1 MASTDK
7 SKVKITETSKQ
18 ANVDITSETITLP
31 IDSADHTLVAKVP
44 SAANCTS
51 GVNVEVEMSPDGV
64 NWCPALRKETVTTPG
79 STTAQII
86 GNEKYVDLQKNAPV
100 YNSYAKGGL
109 NFDVN
114 GNEVS
119 LGTGAR
125 DLLDQHIAVN
135 KSFNHS
141 MWINSNTLPTS
152 TYKPVLFRHG
162 GYDNFENT
170 KVVQLQDNDPS
181 GTPIENKFKNGATF
195 AKGAAGATFN
205 ETYYNSTSSWTHA
218 FWVKGK
224 GANTGSDWGLD
235 GPVNQWFTNYVR
247 IQAGVVFDY
256 SAQRLA
262 FTWLGAGLNSG
273 NVIYSGTVT
282 GSSTL
287 HPGETN
293 DEFCS
298 QWFLCVATHD
308 YDSTTGTQTFNQYMY
323 TEDGRSWAG
332 GTYSATRTSTAVTY
346 NGRTIDGNGGSGG
359 DVCQYFIWDKA
370 LSSSEVSDLLRT
382 SPLGGNNKCPEDPT
396 SLSTASNLI
405 GWYTF
410 GDDPSDTATS
420 INNAAPGSSIPD
432 LVTSGN
438 TYVAIPNTESVYMNG
453 PIRSTQNLCT
463 VNKNEYAT
471 KVQHQ
476 VYAGTTNTINVT
488 VANNGTS
495 NKFYLDGVSSTGY
508 IDLAEG
514 ATYVF
519 DQSDSSNAGHPL
531 RFSTTSNGTH
541 GGGNEYTT
549 GVTTIGT
556 PGQAGAYTQ
565 IVVTSSAPDLYYY
578 CTQHSGMGGFV
589 RTRAVLAIPG
599 LKISNASGTFI
610 NPFKKS
616 TDTNPNTLPN
626 VSNST
631 FNTST
636 TNGITISGNIKVVGT
651 VGTNYNPKRLW
662 TVFLSDSNGNPK
674 GYITTY
680 FSRVNQYFFN
690 AYFDENGNQLAY
702 YGRVSTG
709 ASGVLTGDWV
719 HLTCNFI
726 KKPAGSA
733 HQQAFYSRMSINGD
747 APAQGSGS
755 ANGAFQDYDGL
766 VVRSVELGGGTD
778 YELDIEYDNICFYT
792 GWLNTNNNWTNI
804 YNARKEPLT
813 FSSPNMELKSCFTM
827 GDGDDDKSN
836 HIYKDIVE
844 PASGRQFVKYNS
856 LSTPLSVALTSSD
869 DPYSPILANKMPTV
883 FSTGIASSISGW
895 FKTTATGTL
904 FSNRDSSQGLKVEVT
919 NSGITVTHNS
929 TTVNYNNVG
938 SVKDGQWHHFCLR
951 KYANNIYNLL
961 IDNVGAGS
969 TYQLAQAN
977 TDWQGSNGFTLLSD
991 GNNNATN
998 TNPFATDNS
1007 KLNAEL
1013 SNWSLH
1019 TEALS
1024 DQAITQLYSNGHVRN
1039 IKNLPSVDANAIVA
1053 WWQLNDATNPQNDL
1067 VSSNHL
1073 QLIDKG
1079 IAKDKALKTVG
1090 DGTNPTANSFEITGT
1105 NKNPWAEASS
1115 NTTLSLDP
1123 DTNNNAQGGLG
1134 VTMQIKCEAGVT
1146 ASSNF
1151 SRKNLLYVKLTNGKF
1166 MEMFLEKNTSSN
1178 DLVFV
1183 LFMSDTASVSSS
1195 NSSGALAIFSAGT
1208 GLDDGNWHHLSVNIT
1223 DDSSDLFN
1231 ATRIY
1236 LDGSLVTQTSHPW
1249 SGYTNQSFTGV
1260 VDEVVILGN
1269 AGANSSGNNLDM
1281 DITIDNLGFFTGYYH
1296 NNHFTSTAAAVLYDN
1311 RNDLSYPTLDS
1322 AFSSDQPV
1330 MTAIFEMGDRN
1341 GDVTSPN
1348 SAISLKDEILPT
1360 YRAITPQSSLHADS
1374 GVVTL
1379 LSTEDPYSGAGG
1391 ATNTD
1396 LSTKLV
1402 NATGP
1407 TLIEKSINGNAMTL
1421 SLTKNFNFTTSK
1433 WVSDASG
1440 DAALCLSLNGFEE
1453 QAEYFALWKCSQ
1465 TLPDGAV
1472 DICDGNWHNIALS
1485 YRGQNDLAG
1494 NNVAEGDAVRFG
1506 RGSSDNPF
1514 NWSLAIDGYPIYTE
1528 ITNNTGADYIGGLNT
1543 LLTDTINNVTYN
1555 VGFNIYNRHL
1565 KYDPS
1570 NTEEEYRVHGQFG
1583 SGVHT
1588 YLTNET
1594 DPNSFRGEVDETS
1607 FHTDPWWSNAD
1618 GTNIDVFGSDTSKR
1632 GNLFNQEKTYTLYG
1646 RTTALAHRGAAAKYP
1661 TGVPYPLLNPELL
1674 ITSGNISDIEGT
1686 NQFLNPVRKGDTQSW
1701 NSQASAGG
1709 LEGWWR
1715 WGDTPGDCSI
1725 TVNDVKDHNATPAVD
1740 YRDIDA
1746 VYLTDQG
1753 TSSNVVLATN
1763 ESIFLQGQAA
1773 STTQGSAGTQ
1783 FNQIKLE
1790 DLSSLIGSAACT
1802 VKDFVSPV
1810 LQYLRIKLTGSG
1822 TCDIGE
1828 GKLEIEVNH
1837 KKRRMK

>member
-64 NWCPALRKETVTTPG
+64 NWCPAVRKETVTTPG

-86 GNEKYVDLQKNAPV
+86 GNEKFVDLQKNAPV

-109 NFDVN
+109 NFDIN

-141 MWINSNTLPTS
+141 MWIKSDTLPQTSSNQTVSFTVTVAGGKFYIDGNLQSTVYLKEGS
-152 TYKPVLFRHG
+152 TYTFNQSDSSNSGHPLRLSTTSNGSHAGGSEYTTGVTVVGTPGTSGAYTQIVVATGAPTLYYYCTQHSAMGGTAETPVNKPYSPVLFRHG

-181 GTPIENKFKNGATF
+181 GTPIENKFKNGAAF
-195 AKGAAGATFN
+195 AKGAGGATFN

-218 FWVKGK
+218 FWIKGK

-235 GPVNQWFTNYVR
+235 GAVNQWFTNYVR

-262 FTWLGAGLNSG
+262 FTWLGAGINTN

-282 GSSTL
+282 GSSVL

-308 YDSTTGTQTFNQYMY
+308 YNSTTGTQVFNSYMY

-332 GTYSATRTSTAVTY
+332 GTTTATRTSTAVTY
-346 NGRTIDGNGGSGG
+346 NGRTIDGNSGGAG

-396 SLSTASNLI
+396 ALSTASNLI

-410 GDDPSDTATS
+410 GDDASDTATS
-420 INNAAPGSSIPD
+420 INNAAPGSSVPD

-438 TYVAIPNTESVYMNG
+438 TYVSIPNTESVYMNG
-453 PIRSTQNLCT
+453 PIRSTQNLSDT
-463 VNKNEYAT
+463 TEGDNFKYITGAD
-471 KVQHQ
+471 
-476 VYAGTTNTINVT
+476 GTTTGSVPDWEISGTNKQLFSLSGSGMVAIDDPWSISMNVSFPNSPGTGKYRTFFAMFTDLPSTGAGIQLVHYRKSGSGSYQILRIGISDGTYYWARDYNLSNTSGEFGTLT
-488 VANNGTS
+488 VVKNSGSFGPTTDPFTVYWQGN
-495 NKFYLDGVSSTGY
+495 DVSSTGASISDGSVGNTPGDSTDLSWSGHT
-508 IDLAEG
+508 IDEVHLSGYHKFFVASNTLTKDTGLRKIDNVACYPFALSSTQAALLHNSPLNTTSSYYDPNLISG
-514 ATYVF
+514 AT
-519 DQSDSSNAGHPL
+519 
-531 RFSTTSNGTH
+531 
-541 GGGNEYTT
+541 
-549 GVTTIGT
+549 
-556 PGQAGAYTQ
+556 
-565 IVVTSSAPDLYYY
+565 
-578 CTQHSGMGGFV
+578 
-589 RTRAVLAIPG
+589 AI
-599 LKISNASGTFI
+599 F
-610 NPFKKS
+610 
-616 TDTNPNTLPN
+616 
-626 VSNST
+626 
-631 FNTST
+631 
-636 TNGITISGNIKVVGT
+636 
-651 VGTNYNPKRLW
+651 R
-662 TVFLSDSNGNPK
+662 
-674 GYITTY
+674 
-680 FSRVNQYFFN
+680 
-690 AYFDENGNQLAY
+690 
-702 YGRVSTG
+702 
-709 ASGVLTGDWV
+709 
-719 HLTCNFI
+719 
-726 KKPAGSA
+726 
-733 HQQAFYSRMSINGD
+733 
-747 APAQGSGS
+747 
-755 ANGAFQDYDGL
+755 
-766 VVRSVELGGGTD
+766 
-778 YELDIEYDNICFYT
+778 
-792 GWLNTNNNWTNI
+792 
-804 YNARKEPLT
+804 
-813 FSSPNMELKSCFTM
+813 M
-827 GDGDDDKSN
+827 GDGAN
-836 HIYKDIVE
+836 DINDE
-844 PASGRQFVKYNS
+844 IFDTKGDTTRKFVKGGTGNETIVNLSTTDNIYYEGPPTINS
-856 LSTPLSVALTSSD
+856 LLNTSS
-869 DPYSPILANKMPTV
+869 P
-883 FSTGIASSISGW
+883 FSISGW

-904 FSNRDSSQGLKVEVT
+904 LSNRDSSQGLKIEVT
-919 NSGITVTHNS
+919 HSGLTVTHNS

-938 SVKDGQWHHFCLR
+938 SVKDGEWHHFCLR
-951 KYANNIYNLL
+951 KYANNNYNLL

-991 GNNNATN
+991 GDNNAKA
-998 TNPFATDNS
+998 TNPANTDAS
-1007 KLNAEL
+1007 KLNADL
-1013 SNWSLH
+1013 SNWSIH
-1019 TEALS
+1019 SEALS
-1024 DQAITQLYSNGHVRN
+1024 NEAITQLYSNGHVRN
-1039 IKNLPSVDANAIVA
+1039 IKNLPSVTTSAIKA
-1053 WWQLNDATNPQNDL
+1053 WWQLNDSTNPQNDI
-1067 VSSNHL
+1067 SGNNYHL
-1073 QLIDKG
+1073 QFIDRG

-1090 DGTNPTANSFEITGT
+1090 DGANLSANCFEITGI
-1105 NKNPWAEASS
+1105 NKNPWAETNS

-1123 DTNNNAQGGLG
+1123 DTNNNLQGGLG
-1134 VTMQIKCEAGVT
+1134 VTMQIKCEGGVT
-1146 ASSNF
+1146 PSSDF

-1166 MEMFLEKNTSSN
+1166 MEMFLEKRTTSN

-1183 LFMSDTASVSSS
+1183 LFMSDTASISSS
-1195 NSSGALAIFSAGT
+1195 NTSGAIATFSAGT
-1208 GLDDGNWHHLSVNIT
+1208 GLDDGNWHHFSINIT

-1249 SGYTNQSFTGV
+1249 SGYTNGSFTGV

-1269 AGANSSGNNLDM
+1269 SNNSSGNNLDM

-1296 NNHFTSTAAAVLYDN
+1296 NNHFDSTAAGILYNN
-1311 RNDLSYPTLDS
+1311 RNDLSYPTLDAS
-1322 AFSSDQPV
+1322 YSSDQPV

-1341 GDVTSPN
+1341 GDVISPN
-1348 SAISLKDEILPT
+1348 SSISLKDEILPA

-1379 LSTEDPYSGAGG
+1379 SSTEDPYSASGG

-1402 NATGP
+1402 DATGA
-1407 TLIEKSINGNAMTL
+1407 TLVEKSINGNAMTL

-1433 WVSDASG
+1433 WVKDASG
-1440 DAALCLSLNGFEE
+1440 DTALCLSLNGFEA

-1506 RGSSDNPF
+1506 RGSADNPF

-1583 SGVHT
+1583 AGVHT

-1594 DPNSFRGEVDETS
+1594 DPHAFRGEVDETS
-1607 FHTDPWWSNAD
+1607 FHTDTWWSNAD

-1701 NSQASAGG
+1701 NSQASTGG

-1725 TVNDVKDHNATPAVD
+1725 TVNDVKDHNSTPAVD

-1753 TSSNVVLATN
+1753 SSSNVVLANN
-1763 ESIFLQGQAA
+1763 ESIYLQSQAA
-1773 STTQGSAGTQ
+1773 STSQGSAGTQ

-1790 DLSSLIGSAACT
+1790 NLSSLIGSAACT

-1810 LQYLRIKLTGSG
+1810 LQYLRIKLTGTG